1 MLENLKGVIAM
12 TLEELEA
19 RIKVL
24 EDIEAIK
31 RLKGKYGYFV
41 DTRNW
46 QEFMNLIMDDAIWDF
61 GSLGLYKGKEEIL
74 RFTRDIILDTYS
86 FMMHN
91 FFNIFVEVQGNKATG
106 EWYFLVPATND
117 KEKRAEWL
125 AGKYEEEYVKV
136 NGAWKFKKV
145 TARINFIA
153 PYDEG
158 WAKAKTV

>member
-1 MLENLKGVIAM
+1 MTRAMLENLKGVIAM

-46 QEFMNLIMDDAIWDF
+46 QEFMNLVMDDAVWDF

-86 FMMHN
+86 FLMHN
-91 FFNIFVEVQGNKATG
+91 FS
-106 EWYFLVPATND
+106 WYQRPMIRK
-117 KEKRAEWL
+117 KER
-125 AGKYEEEYVKV
+125 
-136 NGAWKFKKV
+136 NG
-145 TARINFIA
+145 
-153 PYDEG
+153 
-158 WAKAKTV
+158 